1 MTHPDLVPVLAT
13 LAFLLWSAMAI
24 RFFPAIWRGMRHNAR
39 ENDQLRSFLFFV
51 AVLQIAFVVRRLAA
65 PDDPASL
72 AGLYVLSIMCAL
84 VGVMVLRGYTHES

>member
-1 MTHPDLVPVLAT
+1 MTHPDLVPLLA
-13 LAFLLWSAMAI
+13 AFALLFWSAIAV
-24 RFFPAIWRGMRHNAR
+24 RFFGAIWRGMRHNAR

-51 AVLQIAFVVRRLAA
+51 ASLQIAFIVRRLAA
-65 PDDPASL
+65 PDDAASL